1 MDGMNA
7 YRRAQYITLISEI
20 HCLPKMTSGNAIAN
34 LAVVSDYQSSIF
46 EANESDNRNDSEP
59 QSPSSLLSHVL
70 LMCTSIFSL
79 SQCMS
84 IQCHRIFS
92 CALIIVQC
100 WLPAMIDGSIKAT

>member
-1 MDGMNA
+1 MDAMNA

-20 HCLPKMTSGNAIAN
+20 HCLPKMASGNAVAS
-34 LAVVSDYQSSIF
+34 LAVVNDYQSSKY
-46 EANESDNRNDSEP
+46 ETSERDNFRDNSS

-79 SQCMS
+79 SQCMT

-92 CALIIVQC
+92 CALIIARC
-100 WLPAMIDGSIKAT
+100 WLPAMIDGSVKAS